1 MAITHQHF
9 SGSYGVGS
17 SLQCISGQRVPAA
30 AGVSLALLDEAASG
44 IFCRIN
50 SRVAGYCRS
59 WDSAARSE
67 TKAASTCWPLRSRL
81 KVSRSSGWAWCGIWG
96 RL

>member
-30 AGVSLALLDEAASG
+30 AGVSLAWLDEAASG

-50 SRVAGYCRS
+50 
-59 WDSAARSE
+59 
-67 TKAASTCWPLRSRL
+67 
-81 KVSRSSGWAWCGIWG
+81 
-96 RL
+96 